1 MFLGQARTPPDTR
14 LYVIGD
20 VHGMDDLLASAHAA
34 IAADLAARPAPDH
47 RIIHLGDYVD
57 RGPASASVVDRL
69 ARLSLHDSHVI
80 CLRGNHD
87 DMLLAFLADPG
98 RIGPDFLANGGGET
112 LRSYGVTGPEYDP
125 ADLARRLAAAMPA
138 RHSDFLRGLAHSARF
153 GDFFFC
159 HAGVRPGVELDRQT
173 QEDLTWIREPFLSD
187 RRDFGAVVVHGHTPV
202 REPEVRPNR
211 INLDTGAVFGRR
223 LTTLALDGAAHRFL

>member
-1 MFLGQARTPPDTR
+1 
-14 LYVIGD
+14 VI
-20 VHGMDDLLASAHAA
+20 
-34 IAADLAARPAPDH
+34 
-47 RIIHLGDYVD
+47 
-57 RGPASASVVDRL
+57 DRL
-69 ARLSLHDSHVI
+69 AQLLPHDPHVV

-98 RIGPDFLANGGGET
+98 RIGPDFLANGGGAT

-125 ADLARRLAAAMPA
+125 ASLARQLAAAMPP
-138 RHSDFLRGLAHSARF
+138 RHMDFLRGLAFSARF

-159 HAGVRPGVELDRQT
+159 HAGVRPGVELDRQAE
-173 QEDLTWIREPFLSD
+173 QDLTWIREPFLSD

-223 LTTLALDGAAHRFL
+223 LTTLVLDGAAHRFL